1 MILSSPNIF
10 ANPFEFYSIFVVL
23 SHSFADVQR
32 KGLVGITLEF
42 FLLNSVK
49 WDIRKMGWKMGL
61 VPPCRN
67 YLVSIAVRTMDVA
80 TVLPLQYLQCTVI
93 IVDNMC

>member
-1 MILSSPNIF
+1 M
-10 ANPFEFYSIFVVL
+10 VL
-23 SHSFADVQR
+23 SPSFADVQR

-49 WDIRKMGWKMGL
+49 WDIKKMGWKMGL

-67 YLVSIAVRTMDVA
+67 YLVSIYDHII
-80 TVLPLQYLQCTVI
+80 VI
-93 IVDNMC
+93 IYSCTCNLCDVNVRPGPQGIQIFFESATYM